1 MYKILTGPRGLFFDD
16 YYEIEKQDDWIL
28 TGDGPFIFYQM
39 RIFFS

>member
-28 TGDGPFIFYQM
+28 TRDGPFIY
-39 RIFFS
+39 IIK